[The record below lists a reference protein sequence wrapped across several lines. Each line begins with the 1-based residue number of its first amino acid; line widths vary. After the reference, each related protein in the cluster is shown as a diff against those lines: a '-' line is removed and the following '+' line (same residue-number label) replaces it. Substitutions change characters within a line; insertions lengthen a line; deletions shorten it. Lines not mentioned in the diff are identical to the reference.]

1 MWIDRS
7 SSANLQCSYVT
18 PVIRLEYMP
27 SCTSAGDIVRELDS
41 SSILT
46 GDHFVLV
53 GAGVIS
59 NIDLAPIWKEHVNR
73 WNKSTYNC
81 MTSVFTHIPYVKTER
96 SRDLSIILDK
106 EDRIL
111 AYDDLKEKTA
121 FSVLTSSLL
130 EAECVCRVMTMTMTM
145 TMTMMI
151 YNCIIH
157 NV

>member
-1 MWIDRS
+1 MWTDRS

-130 EAECVCRVMTMTMTM
+130 EAECVCRVMR
-145 TMTMMI
+145 
-151 YNCIIH
+151 IH
-157 NV
+157 KNNV